1 VTLPPLVLFVHV
13 TAVLTMFAA
22 LSFEALSLFHLRR
35 VSSLTEVRRW
45 IDSIPHLPWVARGSL
60 LLVFLSG
67 VYLTVRMEAFE
78 LAWPK
83 VAVGALLLIAPLGA
97 LTGWRM
103 RAIRRACVETKAINS
118 ELTSRLQDP
127 FLKISL
133 SIRLSL
139 LFGIL
144 LLMSAKPDLWES
156 IGIVGISV
164 VVGFL
169 WSLPA
174 RGQSG
179 SLPAPSTDRGNQIKT
194 EWKTS

>member
-1 VTLPPLVLFVHV
+1 MTLRSLVLFVHV

-45 IDSIPHLPWVARGSL
+45 IDPIPRLPWVARGSL

-127 FLKISL
+127 FLKVSL

-139 LFGIL
+139 LLGIL

-169 WSLPA
+169 LSLPA
-174 RGQSG
+174 WGQSG